1 MKNFYKNKDN
11 YINNNNLN
19 QKRGLK
25 KQKNKDIIKLKKSV
39 FKNNKQKE

>member
-1 MKNFYKNKDN
+1 MKNFYKSKDN